1 MALTIAG
8 DEAPVVSA
16 VRVQLASFGRSFAAR
31 SLQEELV
38 FVEAALLRA
47 VQRLALGLERT
58 AGLLSMTHD
67 PVCICAGGS
76 PDPSFSASL
85 PGSWGVGPGWPD
97 KPTILPS

>member
-58 AGLLSMTHD
+58 AGLLSVNLSFPWD
-67 PVCICAGGS
+67 ERGAVFGLGARES
-76 PDPSFSASL
+76 PERVRL
-85 PGSWGVGPGWPD
+85 VI
-97 KPTILPS
+97 PTLRSGRAII